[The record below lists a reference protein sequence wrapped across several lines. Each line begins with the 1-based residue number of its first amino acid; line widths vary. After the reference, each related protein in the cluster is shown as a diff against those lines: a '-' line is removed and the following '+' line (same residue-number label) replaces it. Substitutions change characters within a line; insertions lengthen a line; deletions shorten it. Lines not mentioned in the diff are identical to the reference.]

1 MTLAQDP
8 TTRSAPDRH
17 EVFGAH
23 EGGKLA
29 TGLTAPLADERDLS
43 IATPPVSPTSA
54 APSPTTPRS
63 PPVTP
68 GRTGWSPSSATAPRC
83 SASATSGRARRCR

>member
-43 IATPPVSPTSA
+43 IAY
-54 APSPTTPRS
+54 
-63 PPVTP
+63 TP
-68 GRTGWSPSSATAPRC
+68 GVADVC
-83 SASATSGRARRCR
+83 RAIADDAETNEQDVIDQLDPVAAIVEDL